1 MDWTQTIALGGTL
14 IAYMTGMCIFL
25 YRLNEKSIT
34 EWRQE
39 NKNQIKEWRD
49 EHSNQMDRQ
58 NDIIKEW
65 RNEHKSQ
72 IEKNEAHWREMFT
85 HFNTRLD
92 SVIGNK

>member
-34 EWRQE
+34 EWSDEHKAQIQE
-39 NKNQIKEWRD
+39 N
-49 EHSNQMDRQ
+49 
-58 NDIIKEW
+58 
-65 RNEHKSQ
+65 
-72 IEKNEAHWREMFT
+72 EKQWREMFT

-92 SVIGNK
+92 SMAGNK

>member
-49 EHSNQMDRQ
+49 EHS
-58 NDIIKEW
+58 K
-65 RNEHKSQ
+65 Q
-72 IEKNEAHWREMFT
+72 IEKNESHWREMFT

>member
-14 IAYMTGMCIFL
+14 IAYMTGVCIFL

-49 EHSNQMDRQ
+49 EHSKQIDKLDRTLQ
-58 NDIIKEW
+58 
-65 RNEHKSQ
+65 Q
-72 IEKNEAHWREMFT
+72 NEAHWREMFT

-92 SVIGNK
+92 KVTDKG

>member
-34 EWRQE
+34 EWR
-39 NKNQIKEWRD
+39 D
-49 EHSNQMDRQ
+49 EHSKQIDKLDRTLQ
-58 NDIIKEW
+58 
-65 RNEHKSQ
+65 Q
-72 IEKNEAHWREMFT
+72 NEAHWREMFT

-92 SVIGNK
+92 KVTDKG

>member
-34 EWRQE
+34 EWR
-39 NKNQIKEWRD
+39 N
-49 EHSNQMDRQ
+49 EHSKQMDKMDERHE
-58 NDIIKEW
+58 K
-65 RNEHKSQ
+65 Q
-72 IEKNEAHWREMFT
+72 IHQNEAHWREMFT

-92 SVIGNK
+92 SMAGNK

>member
-49 EHSNQMDRQ
+49 EHKAQM
-58 NDIIKEW
+58 NEW
-65 RNEHKSQ
+65 RDEHSKQ
-72 IEKNEAHWREMFT
+72 IEKNESHWREMFT

-92 SVIGNK
+92 SMAGNK

>member
-14 IAYMTGMCIFL
+14 IAYMTGMSIFL

-39 NKNQIKEWRD
+39 NKNQIKEWRE
-49 EHSNQMDRQ
+49 EHSNQMDKMDERHE
-58 NDIIKEW
+58 K
-65 RNEHKSQ
+65 Q
-72 IEKNEAHWREMFT
+72 ILKNEAHWREMFT

-92 SVIGNK
+92 SVLENK

>member
-34 EWRQE
+34 EWRNEHSKQM
-39 NKNQIKEWRD
+39 NEWRD
-49 EHSNQMDRQ
+49 EH
-58 NDIIKEW
+58 KT
-65 RNEHKSQ
+65 Q
-72 IEKNEAHWREMFT
+72 IQENEAHWREMFT

-92 SVIGNK
+92 SMAGNK

>member
-34 EWRQE
+34 EWRDEHKTQIQE
-39 NKNQIKEWRD
+39 N
-49 EHSNQMDRQ
+49 
-58 NDIIKEW
+58 
-65 RNEHKSQ
+65 
-72 IEKNEAHWREMFT
+72 EKHWREMFT

-92 SVIGNK
+92 SMAGNK

>member
-34 EWRQE
+34 EWR
-39 NKNQIKEWRD
+39 N
-49 EHSNQMDRQ
+49 EHSKQM
-58 NDIIKEW
+58 NEW
-65 RNEHKSQ
+65 RNEHKTQ
-72 IEKNEAHWREMFT
+72 IQENEKHWREMFT

-92 SVIGNK
+92 SMAGNK

>member
-34 EWRQE
+34 EWR
-39 NKNQIKEWRD
+39 D
-49 EHSNQMDRQ
+49 EHS
-58 NDIIKEW
+58 K
-65 RNEHKSQ
+65 Q
-72 IEKNEAHWREMFT
+72 IDKLDKTLQQNEAHWREMFT

-92 SVIGNK
+92 KVTDKG

>member
-49 EHSNQMDRQ
+49 EHS
-58 NDIIKEW
+58 K
-65 RNEHKSQ
+65 Q
-72 IEKNEAHWREMFT
+72 IEKNESHWREMFT

-92 SVIGNK
+92 SMAGNK

>member
-34 EWRQE
+34 EWR
-39 NKNQIKEWRD
+39 
-49 EHSNQMDRQ
+49 
-58 NDIIKEW
+58 
-65 RNEHKSQ
+65 NEHKAQ

-92 SVIGNK
+92 SMAGNK

>member
-34 EWRQE
+34 EWR
-39 NKNQIKEWRD
+39 D
-49 EHSNQMDRQ
+49 EHSKQMDRQ

-65 RNEHKSQ
+65 RNEHKAQ